1 MMGQLWPLVPPP
13 TMEVGVMKATF
24 ESLPG
29 AVRCGSSEV
38 QLWRV
43 MRLTIIS
50 DRLFPCLRM
59 GALSV
64 LGPVVMT
71 LTVVRRAS
79 FESFG
84 WNGNFWTQLGADMYG
99 QPNDWFGE
107 SLSLSGDGTIVA
119 VGAFRAEY
127 CQVLELIGNTWAPL
141 GQTIRPEMRGGW
153 FAGTVRLSRNGD
165 MVVIGGRFTDSANG
179 RDSGTAKVF
188 RLTSNGRLWVQVGQ
202 DLDGEFA
209 GDHAGWG
216 VAISGDG
223 SRVAVGSPHK
233 DGSGLVSRGQV
244 RVFELN

>member
-79 FESFG
+79 FESFVG
-84 WNGNFWTQLGADMYG
+84 MEI
-99 QPNDWFGE
+99 FG
-107 SLSLSGDGTIVA
+107 L
-119 VGAFRAEY
+119 
-127 CQVLELIGNTWAPL
+127 NW
-141 GQTIRPEMRGGW
+141 GQTC
-153 FAGTVRLSRNGD
+153 TV
-165 MVVIGGRFTDSANG
+165 
-179 RDSGTAKVF
+179 
-188 RLTSNGRLWVQVGQ
+188 
-202 DLDGEFA
+202 
-209 GDHAGWG
+209 
-216 VAISGDG
+216 
-223 SRVAVGSPHK
+223 SPTI
-233 DGSGLVSRGQV
+233 GLVNRCRYLVTGQSLPSGPSEPNIV
-244 RVFELN
+244 RCLS